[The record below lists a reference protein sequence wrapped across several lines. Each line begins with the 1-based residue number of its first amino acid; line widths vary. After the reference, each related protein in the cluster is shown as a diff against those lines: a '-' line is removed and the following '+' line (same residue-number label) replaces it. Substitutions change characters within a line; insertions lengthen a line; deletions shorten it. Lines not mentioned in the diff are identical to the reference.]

1 MHRLKFYLFIVV
13 CQQESVI
20 LCYNQSAQF
29 CLGCFYSQFLKQWC
43 TNSFE
48 QQVTPTLCPQLLH
61 KFFYFLGSL
70 LWAAML
76 VCAVISLIMIF
87 VEPGAKWIAITAVC
101 VAVPVLALLLLC
113 KKPAEQA

>member
-1 MHRLKFYLFIVV
+1 MAALIVV
-13 CQQESVI
+13 IVVFS
-20 LCYNQSAQF
+20 L
-29 CLGCFYSQFLKQWC
+29 LGVFSRRFLAAHR
-43 TNSFE
+43 NAGVGFNR
-48 QQVTPTLCPQLLH
+48 VLV
-61 KFFYFLGSL
+61 FLGSL

-101 VAVPVLALLLLC
+101 VALPVLALLLLC